1 MVIGKMR
8 ILLSFIIATI
18 AICDTSAQTALCL
31 DSCRAMA
38 LRNNKMMSVQKVKRD
53 VAHNMTKSARTKY
66 LPRINAIGSYIYNSK
81 RIELLSDDTKQT
93 LNNLGTLTAGMMGP
107 AVNDQMAA
115 MLNGMGGQVVDAF
128 ATNTHNIYAGAIMLS
143 QPIFMGGSIMA
154 LNKMA
159 DINEE
164 LADNTAEGVRQNL
177 IYQVDNAYWSLVSL
191 KQKKQLAESYCK
203 LVGKFND
210 DVSKMIQEGVATRAD
225 GLNISVRL
233 NEAEMTLTQVD
244 NGLSLAK
251 MYLCQLCG
259 LDIDEN
265 IDVADSIPDINDG
278 STDNATISNASIEI
292 ANAHRPELKA
302 LDNACQLAHQATNIA
317 KAGNLPQVMLIG
329 GYTISNPN
337 VYNGF
342 DNKFSGAWSVGV
354 VMRIPVWNWG
364 DVAYKTRAAKG
375 AATIAALELD
385 DAREK
390 VELQLNQSSFKIAE
404 ARKRLATAQNNIK
417 LADENLRSANLGY
430 KEGVTD
436 MTTVMEAQ
444 TAWLKAHSQMID
456 AEIDIRLSELGLQ
469 KALGTIK

>member
-1 MVIGKMR
+1 MR
-8 ILLSFIIATI
+8 VFLSIIISVI
-18 AICDTSAQTALCL
+18 AICDANAQTALCL

-38 LRNNKMMSVQKVKRD
+38 MRNNKMMSVEKVKRD
-53 VAHNMTKSARTKY
+53 VAHNLTKSARTKY
-66 LPRINAIGSYIYNSK
+66 LPRINAIGSYMYNSK
-81 RIELLSDDTKQT
+81 RIELLSNDTKQT
-93 LNNLGTLTAGMMGP
+93 LNNLGTLAAGMMGP
-107 AVNDQMAA
+107 AVNEQMAA
-115 MLNGMGGQVVDAF
+115 MLNGMGGQIVDAF
-128 ATNTHNIYAGAIMLS
+128 ATNTHNIYAGAVMLS
-143 QPIFMGGSIMA
+143 QPLFMGGSIIA

-164 LADNTAEGVRQNL
+164 MAQNTAEGVRQNL
-177 IYQVDNAYWSLVSL
+177 VYQVDKAYWTLVSL
-191 KQKKQLAESYCK
+191 KQKKQLAESYRK

-233 NEAEMTLTQVD
+233 NEADMTLTQVD

-259 LDIDEN
+259 LDIDED
-265 IDVADSIPDINDG
+265 IDVTDSIPNIDDA
-278 STDNATISNASIEI
+278 STGIGNISNPSIET
-292 ANAHRPELKA
+292 ANANRPELKA
-302 LDNACQLAHQATNIA
+302 LGNACQLARQATNVA

-329 GYTISNPN
+329 GYTITNPN

-354 VMRIPVWNWG
+354 MMRIPVWNWG

-390 VELQLNQSSFKIAE
+390 VELQLNQSSFKISE
-404 ARKRLATAQNNIK
+404 AKKRLATAQNNIK
-417 LADENLRSANLGY
+417 LADENLRCANLGY
-430 KEGVTD
+430 KEGVTG